1 MPVNCT
7 LELHEKKKK
16 SKNGQ
21 LTFPS
26 QVLNNDKIVANVMAQ
41 NQNRATALG
50 TITALQRKKKVK
62 LQ

>member
-1 MPVNCT
+1 MK
-7 LELHEKKKK
+7 KKKK

-50 TITALQRKKKVK
+50 TTTALQRKKKVK